1 MDQAASVM
9 SIPSSSLYITFFPS
23 LAASPVPLPS
33 RAVFIVA
40 NSLKVADKV
49 LTARQGYNLRVV
61 ETLVAARALAN
72 FLRIRIDEKEKIT
85 MREVVERYSEGN
97 GEELERVLLSLLESD
112 TLDILKQENHEFD
125 HFGVTMDEMVKL
137 SGMSK
142 ELFNEVYL
150 SWVDGE

>member
-1 MDQAASVM
+1 M
-9 SIPSSSLYITFFPS
+9 
-23 LAASPVPLPS
+23 
-33 RAVFIVA
+33 
-40 NSLKVADKV
+40 ADKV

-72 FLRIRIDEKEKIT
+72 FLCIRIDEKEKIT